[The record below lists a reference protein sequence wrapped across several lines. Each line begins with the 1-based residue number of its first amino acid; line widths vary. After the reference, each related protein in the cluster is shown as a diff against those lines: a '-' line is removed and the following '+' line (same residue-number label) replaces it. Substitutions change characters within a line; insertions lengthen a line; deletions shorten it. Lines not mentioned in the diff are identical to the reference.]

1 MPDDH
6 FTKHKKEVRYRICF
20 DVNQVTRDRYNK
32 AIPWGVSRRLLT
44 AVVLD
49 LLDLLESVPK
59 PELLIGAILTRD
71 MAATKYIKAA
81 KEVYGDE
88 EASS

>member
-1 MPDDH
+1 MPEDK
-6 FTKHKKEVRYRICF
+6 FTQHKSEARYRICF
-20 DVNQVTRDRYNK
+20 DVTKEMQTRYNK

-44 AVVLD
+44 AVVKD

-71 MAATKYIKAA
+71 MTATKYIKAA
-81 KEVYGDE
+81 KEVYGDGE
-88 EASS
+88 GGS